1 MTMAPRTKRYSTSVK
16 GQKNAPTIPI
26 DIETL
31 GDGRYVAQVN
41 GTRYEL
47 DSLVLPHGAVSMLA
61 NRESYAVEF
70 EERKDGEV
78 VVLLQGQVTRV
89 DVADERT
96 LRLRAATAGFAVEG
110 KQTLTA
116 PMPGKVV
123 KVLVALG
130 QAVEEGQGLVIIEAM
145 KMENELKSPK
155 AGKVLE
161 ISIKEGVAVES
172 GARLIVV
179 E

>member
-1 MTMAPRTKRYSTSVK
+1 MARSTRYQTSLK
-16 GQKNAPTIPI
+16 GVKNAPAIPI
-26 DIETL
+26 EIETL
-31 GDGRYVAQVN
+31 GPGRYAALVN

-61 NRESYAVEF
+61 NGESYAVEF
-70 EERKDGEV
+70 EDKKDGEV
-78 VVLLQGQVTRV
+78 VVQVQGQVTRV

-96 LRLRAATAGFAVEG
+96 LRLRAATAGFTVEG
-110 KQTLTA
+110 KQTLSA

-123 KVLVALG
+123 KVLVKAG
-130 QAVEEGQGLVIIEAM
+130 QAVEEGQGLIVIEAM

-155 AGKVLE
+155 AGKVIE
-161 ISIKEGVAVES
+161 VAAVEGVAVES
-172 GARLIVV
+172 GARLVVV